1 MAADAQKQQTKRVF
15 INNVDKYT
23 SKQIGK
29 FLSSCVVRSPCVP
42 EKVQDELVNEA
53 SSQEAIYQIVGTVTG
68 KTEEK
73 SSFAIEEYTNLTR
86 EELFHHL
93 MESDVIIYNIY
104 NEHADQ
110 IKEALWAVSAL
121 HKEIAAFPAPKMF
134 ILISSVMTWALT
146 MTLDPNNPEI
156 RLTECDYRRR
166 KPHPNFKDHIAVE
179 KLVVKLGKSDRSQFS
194 TYVVASG
201 LQYGEGEQ
209 AFHFFFKTSW
219 LGEEAEV
226 PIFGDGSNIIPTIYI
241 NDLAGIVQNV
251 IERKPKMQYFLAV
264 DESQNTVG
272 EIISAI
278 ALALTLGKTK
288 NVPKEDAFLTEEL
301 TQSEIDHL
309 FINLRME
316 AFFLNED
323 INKENFNISWVSNT
337 GIVENINRVVEEY
350 KLTRGLLPV
359 RICLLGPPA
368 VGKSTIAKKIC
379 KHYKLSH
386 VQLRE
391 TIAETLANLE
401 SRVRVEESNKE
412 DESREAREL
421 LETLTKNM
429 EKNGGWLDEQYVIQ
443 IIKDK
448 LRTRPCRNQGFVLDG
463 IPKTYNQAKELFSAE
478 VDQAKGP
485 SHNKEF
491 IPEFVFFLDA
501 TDEFLEERVL
511 NLPESVVQ
519 GTSHSVETYF
529 PRLATFRK
537 NYSEEESVL
546 KYFDEFRIP
555 YERIEI
561 NSDDLENVLVMEKV
575 MESVGKARNY
585 GGTAKDLEEEWRQ
598 AEIRLREKAEARQAE
613 AQLKKDVE
621 EQRAREQE
629 ELNRYLEKEREQE
642 EALLMAQSAPLRQYL
657 MNSVLPTVIQGC
669 LETCK
674 LQPDDPINF
683 LGEYILKNDPVKHSG
698 VKDELQRQSDLF
710 TLKGVSS
717 WKCVDYDY

>member
-1 MAADAQKQQTKRVF
+1 MAANAQKQRIKRVF
-15 INNVDKYT
+15 INNVDTYT
-23 SKQIGK
+23 SKLIGE

-42 EKVQDELVNEA
+42 EKVQDELANEA
-53 SSQEAIYQIVGTVTG
+53 SSQEVIYQIVGTVTG

-73 SSFAIEEYTNLTR
+73 SSFAVEEYTNLTR

-93 MESDVIIYNIY
+93 MESDIIIYNIY
-104 NEHADQ
+104 NEHAEQ
-110 IKEALWAVSAL
+110 LKEASWVVSAL
-121 HKEIAAFPAPKMF
+121 HKEIPAFPTPKLF

-146 MTLDPNNPEI
+146 TKLDPNDPEI

-179 KLVVKLGKSDRSQFS
+179 KLVVKLGTSDQSKFR

-201 LQYGEGEQ
+201 LQYGKGEQ
-209 AFHFFFKTSW
+209 AFHFFFKTLW

-226 PIFGDGSNIIPTIYI
+226 PIFGDGSNVIPAVHIS
-241 NDLAGIVQNV
+241 DLAGIVQNV
-251 IERKPKMQYFLAV
+251 IDRKPKMQYFLAV
-264 DESQNTVG
+264 DESQNTIG

-278 ALALTLGKTK
+278 ALALAPGKTK
-288 NVPKEDAFLTEEL
+288 NVPKEDAFLIEEL

-337 GIVENINRVVEEY
+337 GIVENINRIVDEY

-368 VGKSTIAKKIC
+368 VGKSTIAEKIC

-386 VQLRE
+386 IQLRE
-391 TIAETLANLE
+391 TIAEKLANLD
-401 SRVRVEESNKE
+401 SHVRVEESKSD
-412 DESREAREL
+412 DESRESQEL

-443 IIKDK
+443 IMKDK
-448 LRTRPCRNQGFVLDG
+448 LKTKPCRNQGFVLDG
-463 IPKTYNQAKELFSAE
+463 FPKTYSQAKELFCAE
-478 VDQAKGP
+478 VNQTKDDHLKISND
-485 SHNKEF
+485 SHSNESG
-491 IPEFVFFLDA
+491 PEFVFFLDA

-519 GTSHSVETYF
+519 GTSLSVEKYF
-529 PRLATFRK
+529 PHLATFRK
-537 NYSEEESVL
+537 NYSEDECVL
-546 KYFDEFRIP
+546 RYFDEFGIRA
-555 YERIEI
+555 ERIEI

-585 GGTAKDLEEEWRQ
+585 GATAKDLEEEWRQ
-598 AEIRLREKAEARQAE
+598 AEIRLREKEEARQAE
-613 AQLKKDVE
+613 AEPKRDEE

-629 ELNRYLEKEREQE
+629 ELNRYLEKERQQE

-657 MNSVLPTVIQGC
+657 INSVLPTVIQGC

-683 LGEYILKNDPVKHSG
+683 L
-698 VKDELQRQSDLF
+698 
-710 TLKGVSS
+710 
-717 WKCVDYDY
+717 